1 MMGVVFALAAANL
14 ADAAVG
20 GLPGTDL
27 ATGALAGAVCL
38 AALFVCFEAAA
49 VLLAGSILGTTGLG
63 LGAEVLFGS
72 FVALLVTGVVVVVE
86 FLSVV
91 VVLLFLYFSGFSNLS
106 QGGQNQLIG
115 ILDSS
120 SFTI

>member
-1 MMGVVFALAAANL
+1 MQYSNFQY
-14 ADAAVG
+14 G
-20 GLPGTDL
+20 GEPILIQHIFNRFRSHTGNDFDILP
-27 ATGALAGAVCL
+27 
-38 AALFVCFEAAA
+38 
-49 VLLAGSILGTTGLG
+49 
-63 LGAEVLFGS
+63 

>member
-1 MMGVVFALAAANL
+1 MGKNGRSRTLASGNTSRVLVIFGLLTGILAFCMMGVVFALAAANL

-72 FVALLVTGVVVVVE
+72 ENSIVYENFKIT
-86 FLSVV
+86 FL
-91 VVLLFLYFSGFSNLS
+91 
-106 QGGQNQLIG
+106 
-115 ILDSS
+115 
-120 SFTI
+120 